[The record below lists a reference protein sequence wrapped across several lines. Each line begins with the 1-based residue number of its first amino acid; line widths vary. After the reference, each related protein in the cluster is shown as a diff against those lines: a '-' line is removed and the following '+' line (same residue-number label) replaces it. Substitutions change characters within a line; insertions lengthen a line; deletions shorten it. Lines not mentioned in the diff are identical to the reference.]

1 MRKITFNDIL
11 ERGRVVSWDDEKV
24 CVELSGLTS
33 DGFRVKGVF
42 TLLRNVKSVEFG
54 KLGLPFVSEYRISFN
69 GVEIYSGQTRSKYCD
84 GEYSFEFKYL
94 LRVEKENLLDFTNIF
109 LIFMEIEK
117 YSLEEILKCIFVD
130 LESWIY
136 SMFKHIPQF
145 YQ

>member
-11 ERGRVVSWDDEKV
+11 KRGRVVSWDDEKV

-33 DGFRVKGVF
+33 DGVRVKGVF

-54 KLGLPFVSEYRISFN
+54 GFGLPFVSEYKINFN
-69 GVEIYSGQTRSKYCD
+69 GVEIYSGQTRSKYYD

-94 LRVEKENLLDFTNIF
+94 LRVEKENLLDFANIF

-136 SMFKHIPQF
+136 SMFKHIPQS